1 MEITGRI
8 FKILPVQSGMG
19 KSGKEWKRGGF
30 VMATEAEYSNDVALD
45 LWGKMADMKLQEG
58 QRVKASIDVSSREH
72 EGRWYTQAKAW
83 KVEVLTD
90 EATGSAPPPPAPD
103 MGNDDFDLF

>member
-1 MEITGRI
+1 
-8 FKILPVQSGMG
+8 
-19 KSGKEWKRGGF
+19 
-30 VMATEAEYSNDVALD
+30 
-45 LWGKMADMKLQEG
+45 MKLQEG

-90 EATGSAPPPPAPD
+90 EATGSAPPPALE
-103 MGNDDFDLF
+103 MGNEDFDLF

>member
-90 EATGSAPPPPAPD
+90 EATGSAPPPAPD

>member
-8 FKILPVQSGMG
+8 FKILPAQSGIG

-45 LWGKMADMKLQEG
+45 LWGKIADMKLREG
-58 QRVKASIDVSSREH
+58 QRVKASIEVSSREH

-90 EATGSAPPPPAPD
+90 EATGSALPPPAPD
-103 MGNDDFDLF
+103 MGNEDFDLF

>member
-8 FKILPVQSGMG
+8 FKILPTQTGTG

-30 VMATEAEYSNDVALD
+30 VMATEAEYSNDVALE

-103 MGNDDFDLF
+103 MGNDDDLPW